1 MSIQNMKIDIENLVN
16 RICRGVTGGELRQLG
31 ALFTPSFLDELSKII
46 YSNECIKHPGLVINV
61 YSELCWIDKAP
72 YAKLCKG
79 IPFTNKVELG
89 DAMFIFDEKLLK
101 ANSHI
106 ILQERKK
113 AFILQAKVIEK
124 EAGICNVPIA
134 KYDQHKK
141 DSTYKEF
148 ELYRKWADFDIYYAS
163 NTNKIE
169 ESNIK
174 LINGSSIDPCRFA
187 WYGVAAS
194 TRNPNSSTNWPCR
207 WMVGKAVMNSPC
219 DITIGELLS
228 GFYNNYSI
236 SGSQVGEY
244 FEGVNNY
251 NPDWERVVHHVRVR
265 SNQLG
270 KPSYFPANVKT
281 LNRIIFS
288 NKKFIAPQL
297 VQLFSAFGLNGQKIT
312 RKLLNYLYL
321 YPHCSLGYLVRKVLR
336 NNLPHRYNR
345 TLLNG
350 VLNILQSPTPIMLRL
365 TGNYK
370 PKKFPI
376 ISVTVKRQEVEK
388 FYIDNMS

>member
-1 MSIQNMKIDIENLVN
+1 
-16 RICRGVTGGELRQLG
+16 
-31 ALFTPSFLDELSKII
+31 
-46 YSNECIKHPGLVINV
+46 
-61 YSELCWIDKAP
+61 
-72 YAKLCKG
+72 
-79 IPFTNKVELG
+79 
-89 DAMFIFDEKLLK
+89 
-101 ANSHI
+101 
-106 ILQERKK
+106 
-113 AFILQAKVIEK
+113 
-124 EAGICNVPIA
+124 
-134 KYDQHKK
+134 
-141 DSTYKEF
+141 
-148 ELYRKWADFDIYYAS
+148 
-163 NTNKIE
+163 
-169 ESNIK
+169 
-174 LINGSSIDPCRFA
+174 
-187 WYGVAAS
+187 
-194 TRNPNSSTNWPCR
+194 
-207 WMVGKAVMNSPC
+207 MNSPC

-297 VQLFSAFGLNGQKIT
+297 IQLFSVFGLNGQKIT
-312 RKLLNYLYL
+312 RELLNYLYL
-321 YPHCSLGYLVRKVLR
+321 YPHCSLGYLVRKVLK

-365 TGNYK
+365 NGNYK
-370 PKKFPI
+370 PKKFPV
-376 ISVTVKRQEVEK
+376 ISVTVKRQGVEK